1 VTFAPTVTGVDAST
15 LTLDDIDRAAARLAG
30 VAHVTPELTSRTLDE
45 RTGGRIRLKAECFQR
60 TGSFKFRGAYNAVAA
75 LDPAARAA
83 GVVAFSSGNHGQA
96 LSLAAALH
104 DAPAVVVMPS
114 DAPAIKKAATA
125 GYGAEVVEYDRYTE
139 SREAIGDRI
148 AEERG
153 LALIPPF
160 DHWDVMAG
168 QGTLARELFATEP
181 VDTIVVCVGGGGLV
195 SGCAT
200 VAKAHGDVR
209 VVGVEPAAGDDVK
222 RSLETGQRVTLA
234 ETPHTIADG
243 QQTTS
248 CGDKTFAI
256 IRDRV
261 DEIVTVTDAEIVAA
275 MRFAFERLNI
285 VLEPSGASALAAV
298 LAGRVATR
306 QQRVGVTLS
315 GGNVDLA
322 RFRVLTGDD

>member
-104 DAPAVVVMPS
+104 DVPAVVVMPS

-234 ETPHTIADG
+234 ETPQTIADG

-248 CGDKTFAI
+248 CGDKTFAV
-256 IRDRV
+256 IRNRV
-261 DEIVTVTDAEIVAA
+261 DEIVTVTDAEIVSA

>member
-1 VTFAPTVTGVDAST
+1 MNEQT
-15 LTLDDIDRAAARLAG
+15 LTLDDIERAATRLDG
-30 VAHVTPELTSRTLDE
+30 VAHVTPEITSRTLDA

-75 LDPAARAA
+75 LGPGVRQA

-96 LSLAAALH
+96 LALAAALH
-104 DAPAVVVMPS
+104 DVSAVIVMPE

-125 GYGAEVVEYDRYTE
+125 GYGAEIVEYNRYTE
-139 SREAIGDRI
+139 SREEIGERLA
-148 AEERG
+148 AERS
-153 LALIPPF
+153 LTLIPPF

-181 VDTIVVCVGGGGLV
+181 VDVIVACVGGGGLV

-200 VAKAHGDVR
+200 VGKAHGDVR
-209 VVGVEPAAGDDVK
+209 VIGVEPEAGDDVK
-222 RSLETGQRVTLA
+222 RSLDLGERVTLV

-248 CGDKTFAI
+248 CGDKTFAV
-256 IRDRV
+256 IRELV
-261 DEIVTVTDAEIVAA
+261 DEIVTVSDVQIVAA
-275 MRFAFERLNI
+275 MRFAFERLNV

-298 LAGRVATR
+298 LTGQIDTAD
-306 QQRVGVTLS
+306 QRVGVTLS
-315 GGNVDLA
+315 GGNVDLD
-322 RFRVLTGDD
+322 RFRLLTADG